1 MEQQLN
7 LETSKFE
14 SLKIES
20 LKFQTLKFQT
30 LKFEISIFVSSGT
43 CHLTTESR
51 GENT

>member
-20 LKFQTLKFQT
+20 LKFEILKFQI
-30 LKFEISIFVSSGT
+30 LKFEISIFVPSGT
-43 CHLTTESR
+43 CNLTTASR

>member
-7 LETSKFE
+7 LETLKFE

-20 LKFQTLKFQT
+20 LKFQT

-43 CHLTTESR
+43 CHLTKASR